1 MSPHILEAMESDLVA
16 VSVDDERVNLLLV
29 EQMAQELGIRVR
41 SFQDPLEAVSFVE
54 ANPVDLVFVDYMM
67 PGLDG
72 VGFIGKVRGRHA
84 DIPIVMITA
93 VTDNDELK
101 LRAIKAGATEF
112 LNKPL
117 NMPEFTARIN
127 NLTQLRKAQRF
138 YKDWAILLK
147 KEVEKA
153 TEQILM
159 REDETL
165 HVLAKAAEY
174 KDPETGNHI
183 LRVAQYSRLLAEAAG
198 ENEQQQDMIFKA
210 SPLHDVG
217 KLGIPEAILSK
228 PGKLTPEEF
237 AVIRRHPEIGHE
249 IIKSS
254 SSPFLLAGSEVCLSH
269 HEKWD
274 GSGYP
279 RGIRGEEIP
288 LFGRIS
294 AIADV
299 FDALTTSRPYKEP
312 WPIAKALE
320 YLESEKNRHF
330 DARLVGL
337 FLALRENV
345 QAICDLYKEF

>member
-1 MSPHILEAMESDLVA
+1 MESDLVA

-41 SFQDPLEAVSFVE
+41 SFQDPLLAVSFVE

-67 PGLDG
+67 PGMDG
-72 VGFIGKVRGRHA
+72 IGFIGKVRGMHA

-127 NLTQLRKAQRF
+127 NLTTLRKAQRF

-153 TEQILM
+153 TEKILL

-165 HVLAKAAEY
+165 QVLGKAAEY

-183 LRVAQYSRLLAEAAG
+183 LRVARYSRLLVEAAG
-198 ENEQQQDMIFKA
+198 ESEQQQDLILKS

-217 KLGIPEAILSK
+217 KLGIPEAILCK

-249 IIKSS
+249 IIRRS
-254 SSPFLLAGSEVCLSH
+254 SSPFLLSGSEVALTH

-279 RGIRGEEIP
+279 RGLRGEEIP

-299 FDALTTSRPYKEP
+299 FDALITRRPYKEP
-312 WPIAKALE
+312 WPIARALE
-320 YLESEKNRHF
+320 YVDGEKGRHF
-330 DARLVGL
+330 DPRLARL
-337 FLALRENV
+337 FLESRQRV
-345 QAICDLYKEF
+345 QEICDGYKDA